1 MFSDLYRNIKL
12 AMQIT
17 NCLDIDVKLCEINIL
32 KPKNEANSFSV
43 CLSS

>member
-1 MFSDLYRNIKL
+1 MFSDLYRNINL

-17 NCLDIDVKLCEINIL
+17 NCLDIDVKLYEINIIMH
-32 KPKNEANSFSV
+32 KNEATSFSV